1 MKTSL
6 TKTITIFIALVVAG
20 VCLVVFGQDAADST
34 VQTVLP
40 LLGTALFTAGLTY
53 LLVKLG

>member
-6 TKTITIFIALVVAG
+6 TKTIILFIALVLAG
-20 VCLVVFGQDAADST
+20 VCLIVFGQDAADSA
-34 VQTVLP
+34 VQSVLP
-40 LLGTALFTAGLTY
+40 LLGTALFAAGLTY

>member
-1 MKTSL
+1 MKTTL
-6 TKTITIFIALVVAG
+6 TKTILIFIALVVAG
-20 VCLVVFGQDAADST
+20 VCLIVFGQDAADST

-40 LLGTALFTAGLTY
+40 LIGTAIFTAGLTY

>member
-6 TKTITIFIALVVAG
+6 TKTITLFIALVVAG
-20 VCLVVFGQDAADST
+20 VCLVVFGQDAADNT

>member
-1 MKTSL
+1 MKTCL
-6 TKTITIFIALVVAG
+6 TKTILIFITLVVAG
-20 VCLVVFGQDAADST
+20 VCLIVFGQDAADSA

-40 LLGTALFTAGLTY
+40 LLGAALFTAGLTY

>member
-1 MKTSL
+1 MKTTL
-6 TKTITIFIALVVAG
+6 TKTIIMFIALVVAG
-20 VCLVVFGQDAADST
+20 VGLIVFGQDAANSA

>member
-1 MKTSL
+1 MKITR
-6 TKTITIFIALVVAG
+6 TKTIAIFIALAIAG
-20 VCLVVFGQDAADST
+20 VCLIVFGLDASDST
-34 VQTVLP
+34 VRSVLP